1 MKLLNDD
8 CEKLLHSPS
17 ALEHQFKDWWPGVL
31 RLNFPG
37 RSYASTIQSST
48 NYSKSSMQPQTT
60 IITTLFWVCCTF
72 CLVSQPVRILVHV
85 AAVQHRQQEWA
96 TWMSIGSLY
105 SRHKDKVWVFMS
117 VLCLP
122 YRSNSSS
129 VTTSQRFKST
139 LVYIQLSCSLTVTF
153 FFCCLCKLKVQ
164 FNTVH
169 V

>member
-85 AAVQHRQQEWA
+85 AAVQHGQQEWA

-117 VLCLP
+117 VLCHLHLH
-122 YRSNSSS
+122 SSS
-129 VTTSQRFKST
+129 VTSQRFKST